1 MPLMAQKKQVYRN
14 RVLGKNTHVL
24 LYEHKTWTTI
34 SSFSSPTGF
43 ILVINHHFPR
53 QIKLAIV

>member
-1 MPLMAQKKQVYRN
+1 MAQKKQVYRN